1 MKALAAVIWCEWL
14 SRKSWFLLAGMI
26 GLLILFTP
34 LLSGDGLGPIEV
46 LVVAISAVFLLCV
59 PAFCAA
65 AGLSL
70 NMRDL
75 NEQRRSF
82 LLAKPL
88 PGIVLWAG
96 KFLAGLGLVVILMIP
111 LLLPSMTAIGVM
123 WSMADPPAD
132 SATLQEW
139 LFNELFEPAVV
150 NTAKLLTRS
159 TRFGLASYLAI
170 FVVTFW
176 AGISLATRRVWLLF
190 DLLILGSSALVVGLA
205 ATGMSRLGLEEAG
218 WASAGVAGAVALV
231 AFMVATAVSASRGG
245 LELGRAARVQ
255 SLTLWP
261 LVYVALF
268 SQGLYSHWYLRPQLE
283 DMESF
288 VVLGA
293 PSSGPWVELTGPV
306 QGRHGKEAQFLFNTE
321 SGDSVHLRWN
331 RISYNL
337 QRLNRSR
344 KYQPDRPRVSYSRN
358 GNVAAWIA
366 RPPWPRSQAPL
377 LHLLRLDESNPQP
390 TSVPLQSDGIVALSP
405 EGGRCAVLGKD
416 NIAVLRTQDLLL
428 EEAINRAELPGVC
441 HDASFIDEDTLRCR
455 EAMAKGIII
464 DIDLEERSWSTAA
477 KPPTFGGD
485 PLTLAVSS
493 PSGDNLV
500 TKGLENMEGI
510 ITFID
515 ARTGEVRRRL
525 PGKKYRAWSLSGF
538 LSEDRVAIFDY
549 RHLAL
554 NILDAEG
561 QLIQQIDIGQTARW
575 GFVLVA
581 PETLVLS
588 VLADRPRFSLDLMAI
603 DLQTGAMRKVALDL
617 EHVLPAMDVEQ
628 ESWWIE

>member
-1 MKALAAVIWCEWL
+1 
-14 SRKSWFLLAGMI
+14 
-26 GLLILFTP
+26 
-34 LLSGDGLGPIEV
+34 
-46 LVVAISAVFLLCV
+46 
-59 PAFCAA
+59 
-65 AGLSL
+65 
-70 NMRDL
+70 
-75 NEQRRSF
+75 
-82 LLAKPL
+82 
-88 PGIVLWAG
+88 
-96 KFLAGLGLVVILMIP
+96 
-111 LLLPSMTAIGVM
+111 
-123 WSMADPPAD
+123 
-132 SATLQEW
+132 
-139 LFNELFEPAVV
+139 
-150 NTAKLLTRS
+150 
-159 TRFGLASYLAI
+159 
-170 FVVTFW
+170 
-176 AGISLATRRVWLLF
+176 
-190 DLLILGSSALVVGLA
+190 
-205 ATGMSRLGLEEAG
+205 
-218 WASAGVAGAVALV
+218 
-231 AFMVATAVSASRGG
+231 
-245 LELGRAARVQ
+245 
-255 SLTLWP
+255 
-261 LVYVALF
+261 
-268 SQGLYSHWYLRPQLE
+268 
-283 DMESF
+283 
-288 VVLGA
+288 
-293 PSSGPWVELTGPV
+293 
-306 QGRHGKEAQFLFNTE
+306 
-321 SGDSVHLRWN
+321 
-331 RISYNL
+331 
-337 QRLNRSR
+337 
-344 KYQPDRPRVSYSRN
+344 
-358 GNVAAWIA
+358 
-366 RPPWPRSQAPL
+366 
-377 LHLLRLDESNPQP
+377 
-390 TSVPLQSDGIVALSP
+390 
-405 EGGRCAVLGKD
+405 

-628 ESWWIE
+628 ESWWIENKLFVPEPGSPISKLYLDHYGRLVFFDVATGERRVLLRPAGLLEIPERAREKYPPEVVTEKRSGGEMIALCSALGDVAFDPPLASALAGLPEQPSAEEVIAVLDPSESLQLSPTDRYGNPFEIWINLDPLAHTVLRVRSAGPNGVLEDCPWNENTVGIPDCYGDDVVWADGFFVNYPAGAEVQ